1 MANLTITQLPNAQT
15 LAGTESV
22 PVVQNGQTV
31 QTTTGAIARSF
42 QAQLAPV
49 ALTAD
54 ATLTANQ
61 MRGSLIT
68 VTSSNPVSLT
78 LPLPANINAQLS
90 NMTVNRCF
98 FWNIINLGSQS
109 VLMVSN
115 TDHDYVGNNTIPVST
130 SAGFMTVKST
140 ADTFVTYRIS

>member
-1 MANLTITQLPNAQT
+1 MANLTITQLPNAQA

-31 QTTTGAIARSF
+31 QTTTGAIARSY
-42 QAQLAPV
+42 QAQLAPI
-49 ALTAD
+49 AFTAD

-61 MRGSLIT
+61 IKSGLIT

-78 LPLPANINAQLS
+78 LPSSTNMNAQLS
-90 NMTVNRCF
+90 NMPVNRCF
-98 FWNIINLGSQS
+98 VWNLINLGSQS